1 MAITFPYSGSAH
13 NSATLSFTTSSDVV
27 SGDVIWCIIGI
38 NLTGNTITPPSGF
51 TELTL
56 SGGNNTA
63 GNLAQIRIYYN
74 LSPAASTTY
83 NATHGGSGRS
93 DLAWVQV
100 RGSDNSSIANH
111 VNTSVGG
118 AKAAAE
124 SQTSS
129 NITTT
134 NATTTLLGFI
144 GFRAFPVNGI
154 ASGASFTEIVDSV
167 GADGSTNI
175 HQELA
180 YRDVTST
187 GTYAYAATLNPADGE
202 PVIIGTIALNP
213 AGGGTQNVTASGIN
227 SGQALGAPNVEPV
240 ISSNGVT
247 SSERLGAAQVST
259 TYTIT
264 AYGIVSA
271 ERAGTAT
278 VTPGSVTVSA
288 SGVGSGEKLGT
299 PTIQNIIQITPSGIT
314 TSERLGNSTVSSTY
328 TINAN
333 GIASAERSGSTAVN
347 SVVSGNGV
355 TSSEAVGSPNI
366 NLTVNSA
373 GIRTC
378 ERMGSPTVTPGAVT
392 INAAGIA
399 SSEASGTSTVI
410 LAQSIAAAG
419 IATASAVGL
428 ATITVGPVT
437 INASGIVSSE
447 GLGSAQLNLSITA
460 AGIPSTEGFGSPTIT
475 VTAAGISA
483 GNISSSERIGSP
495 TITTTVTVNANG
507 IRSEERSGATT
518 LYRQVLSGGV
528 GSCERLGNPTITVG
542 PATINASGI
551 LSSGSLGTPIINA
564 IPLVPPTPNT
574 LIKLRIG
581 QTVLSN
587 NTGQSTLRM
596 EDSETLISI

>member
-1 MAITFPYSGSAH
+1 MAITFPHSGSAH

-74 LSPAASTTY
+74 LAPAASTTY

-213 AGGGTQNVTASGIN
+213 AGGGTQNIAANGIVSGATLGNNTVTSSYTLSINGI
-227 SGQALGAPNVEPV
+227 V
-240 ISSNGVT
+240 
-247 SSERLGAAQVST
+247 SSERLGSATST
-259 TYTIT
+259 SI
-264 AYGIVSA
+264 
-271 ERAGTAT
+271 
-278 VTPGSVTVSA
+278 
-288 SGVGSGEKLGT
+288 
-299 PTIQNIIQITPSGIT
+299 N
-314 TSERLGNSTVSSTY
+314 
-328 TINAN
+328 TINAS
-333 GIASAERSGSTAVN
+333 GIASAERTGTPNLSTTYTINASGIASAERLGSTAVT
-347 SVVSGNGV
+347 SVVTVSVNGIE
-355 TSSEAVGSPNI
+355 SSEKLGSPEI
-366 NLTVNSA
+366 SRTVNPS
-373 GIRTC
+373 GIYSTGQLGAAQIQP
-378 ERMGSPTVTPGAVT
+378 GSVT
-392 INAAGIA
+392 INAAGIV
-399 SSEASGTSTVI
+399 SSEISGAASVI

-419 IATASAVGL
+419 IASVEAVG
-428 ATITVGPVT
+428 
-437 INASGIVSSE
+437 
-447 GLGSAQLNLSITA
+447 SA
-460 AGIPSTEGFGSPTIT
+460 
-475 VTAAGISA
+475 
-483 GNISSSERIGSP
+483 
-495 TITTTVTVNANG
+495 
-507 IRSEERSGATT
+507 
-518 LYRQVLSGGV
+518 
-528 GSCERLGNPTITVG
+528 TITVG

-551 LSSGSLGTPIINA
+551 VSSEGFGNAQLSVSITPAGIPSTEGVGSPSITVTAAGVSAGNIASGERLGSPTITTSVTLNVNGIRSEEQFGAATLYRQIMPGGIDSSEKLGSPTITVGTATINASGIPSGAVFGSPIINA
-564 IPLVPPTPNT
+564 IPVVPPTPQT
-574 LIKLRIG
+574 LIKMRIG
-581 QTVLSN
+581 QTVISDDA
-587 NTGQSTLRM
+587 GQSVLRM
-596 EDSETLISI
+596 NDSETLLSL